1 MYAYISGNVRW
12 ITKESVVIDNQ
23 GIGYELLTPMPN
35 RFKVNETA
43 ILYTYFYVREDVQ
56 QLFGFES
63 QEALSFFETIIT
75 VKGVGPKTGLT
86 IMGRVPFNRVV
97 DAIELGDVTFLKS
110 LPGIGPKMASQMVLD
125 LKGKLVTSD
134 DKVTSNPVLDEVYS
148 ALEGLGFKKAE
159 INSIKNALIK
169 TELQDVDALIRK
181 ALQLLA
187 R

>member
-86 IMGRVPFNRVV
+86 IMRRVPFNCGCDR
-97 DAIELGDVTFLKS
+97 
-110 LPGIGPKMASQMVLD
+110 IGRCHL
-125 LKGKLVTSD
+125 
-134 DKVTSNPVLDEVYS
+134 
-148 ALEGLGFKKAE
+148 FKE
-159 INSIKNALIK
+159 FTRNWS
-169 TELQDVDALIRK
+169 
-181 ALQLLA
+181 
-187 R
+187 

>member
-1 MYAYISGNVRW
+1 M
-12 ITKESVVIDNQ
+12 
-23 GIGYELLTPMPN
+23 
-35 RFKVNETA
+35 
-43 ILYTYFYVREDVQ
+43 
-56 QLFGFES
+56 
-63 QEALSFFETIIT
+63 
-75 VKGVGPKTGLT
+75 
-86 IMGRVPFNRVV
+86 

-148 ALEGLGFKKAE
+148 ALESLGFKKAE

-169 TELQDVDALIRK
+169 TELQDVDTLIRK